1 MVDATE
7 LICSEPL
14 SPILLAHSTSPLR
27 LDFIIKPSEYAK
39 ELLLSKTNLI
49 PYQIVGHTPITMIV
63 PDEDIIF
70 IDSHSTHPQGFNIG
84 DKSYLFWNENRFEI
98 LNFIDL

>member
-1 MVDATE
+1 M
-7 LICSEPL
+7 
-14 SPILLAHSTSPLR
+14 SPYSSFLWC
-27 LDFIIKPSEYAK
+27 DAK

-84 DKSYLFWNENRFEI
+84 DKSYLFWNENKFEV
-98 LNFIDL
+98 LNIVDL